1 MTKDSKPGRLLGN
14 RYRLLELVGK
24 GAMGRVYK
32 AEDILLGGVIVAVKF
47 LSQTLLNQNMKERF
61 EREATIC
68 ALLGEKCMQ
77 IVRVRDY
84 GVDVEEIPYYVMEF
98 LEGESLS
105 DRIKYEPLKL
115 DAFVSI
121 TRQICIAMDA
131 AHKGIIFKGEL
142 CAIIHRDIKPSNI
155 IIIQDPSLGELIKV
169 LDFGIAKLVQTSQAQ
184 TQTFMG
190 TLAYCSPEQMEGKEL
205 DNRSDIYSLGIMMY
219 EMLTSQMPL
228 FPENPNFG
236 GWYKAHHFTP
246 PDSFPGHLQI
256 PQKLKDL
263 VMGCMAKKPADRPQN
278 VGEILSS
285 LNQFEGTST
294 GAFSF
299 SSFQKIHN
307 PPPAKAL
314 PDDTKRHDY
323 GEYNDYDEDDEDDDD
338 DSDQDTIIVD
348 PKLINKTSEQIRIT
362 VPPAFSINEMLM
374 GSSWPDDKPQK
385 KIVFPRLVQIKEET
399 FATLWVMLEQT
410 DIIKRLSSTRYNQ
423 FLFLSIPHPMILWIT
438 VLYNHTEGAR
448 WLPCYLDL
456 KTTAGQKVTQYLSK
470 VGMYRLL
477 FFAINNPQF
486 CQNIMNSTIASNQ
499 CQMLKDWLQSSHA
512 LRSGNAQMSKQIL
525 QQEFQKLKPKIL
537 LKLENLYT
545 TDAPTDISG

>member
-1 MTKDSKPGRLLGN
+1 MTKDSKQGRLLGN
-14 RYRLLELVGK
+14 RYRLIELVGK

-32 AEDILLGGVIVAVKF
+32 AEDVLLGGVVVAVKF
-47 LSQTLLNQNMKERF
+47 LSQTLLNQKMKERF

-68 ALLGEKCMQ
+68 ALLGEKCIH

-98 LEGESLS
+98 LEGESLG
-105 DRIKYEPLKL
+105 DRIKYEPL
-115 DAFVSI
+115 AIEQFVPI

-142 CAIIHRDIKPSNI
+142 CSIIHRDIKPSNI
-155 IIIQDPSLGELIKV
+155 VILKDPSLGELVKV

-190 TLAYCSPEQMEGKEL
+190 TLAYCSPEQMEGREL
-205 DNRSDIYSLGIMMY
+205 DNRSDIYSLGVMMY

-236 GWYKAHHFTP
+236 GWYKAHHFTEPEAFP
-246 PDSFPGHLQI
+246 PHIDI
-256 PQKLKDL
+256 PEDLKKL
-263 VMGCMAKKPADRPQN
+263 VMACLAKKTSDRPQTIAE
-278 VGEILSS
+278 VVAV
-285 LNQFEGTST
+285 LNQFESHRQNNRSLVPVAQQTKLP
-294 GAFSF
+294 F
-299 SSFQKIHN
+299 
-307 PPPAKAL
+307 PAEL
-314 PDDTKRHDY
+314 LNDIDD
-323 GEYNDYDEDDEDDDD
+323 DDDDDD

-348 PKLINKTSEQIRIT
+348 PNLITKSSEQIKIT
-362 VPPAFSINEMLM
+362 APSRASIDELLTR
-374 GSSWPDDKPQK
+374 STWPEDKPQK
-385 KIVFPRLVQIKEET
+385 KIVFPRLVQVEEET

-438 VLYNHTEGAR
+438 VLYNRSEGAR

-456 KTTAGQKVTQYLSK
+456 KSSAGQKVTHYLAK
-470 VGMYRLL
+470 VGMYRIL
-477 FFAINNPQF
+477 FFALNQPQS
-486 CQNIMNSTIASNQ
+486 CQNIMHSTIAPNQ
-499 CQMLKDWLQSSHA
+499 CQMLKDWLQSSQV
-512 LRSGNAQMSKQIL
+512 LRSGNASMSKQIL
-525 QQEFQKLKPKIL
+525 QTEFQKLKPRIV
-537 LKLENLYT
+537 LKLENLYS

>member
-1 MTKDSKPGRLLGN
+1 MTKDLKQGRLLGN
-14 RYRLLELVGK
+14 RYRLIELVGK

-32 AEDILLGGVIVAVKF
+32 AEDTLLGGVIVAVKF
-47 LSQTLLNQNMKERF
+47 LSQTLLNQKMKERF

-68 ALLGEKCMQ
+68 ALLGEKCIH

-105 DRIKYEPLKL
+105 DRIKYEPLTVEK
-115 DAFVSI
+115 FIPI

-142 CAIIHRDIKPSNI
+142 CSIIHRDIKPSNI
-155 IIIQDPSLGELIKV
+155 VILQDPSLGELIKV

-190 TLAYCSPEQMEGKEL
+190 TLAYCSPEQMEGREL
-205 DNRSDIYSLGIMMY
+205 DNRSDIYSLGVMMY

-236 GWYKAHHFTP
+236 GWYKAHHFTEP
-246 PDSFPGHLQI
+246 EPFPSHIELSDEI
-256 PQKLKDL
+256 KKL
-263 VMGCMAKKPADRPQN
+263 VMGCMAKKPSDRPQN
-278 VGEILSS
+278 VAEIIAV
-285 LNQFEGTST
+285 LNQFESHRQSRST
-294 GAFSF
+294 FAPISTPT
-299 SSFQKIHN
+299 N
-307 PPPAKAL
+307 PPFPSELLKQL
-314 PDDTKRHDY
+314 
-323 GEYNDYDEDDEDDDD
+323 EEDEDDD
-338 DSDQDTIIVD
+338 DSDQDTIVVD
-348 PKLINKTSEQIRIT
+348 PKLITKTSEQIKIT
-362 VPPAFSINEMLM
+362 TPPSLSIKDILTR
-374 GSSWPDDKPQK
+374 STWPEDKPQK
-385 KIVFPRLVQIKEET
+385 KIVFPRLVQIEEET

-438 VLYNHTEGAR
+438 VLYNRSEGAR

-456 KTTAGQKVTQYLSK
+456 KSSAGQKVTHYLSK
-470 VGMYRLL
+470 VGMYRIL
-477 FFAINNPQF
+477 FFALNQPQA
-486 CQNIMNSTIASNQ
+486 CQNIMNSTIAPNQ
-499 CQMLKDWLQSSHA
+499 CQMLKDWLQSSQA
-512 LRSGNAQMSKQIL
+512 LRTGNTDMSKQIL
-525 QQEFQKLKPKIL
+525 HREFQKLKPRIL
-537 LKLENLYT
+537 LKLENLYS